1 MFHEKSAQV
10 IRMANNIKQIRKS
23 LGISVT
29 ELAQRLNMS
38 QGNLTKI
45 ENGQVDLRLDTAQA
59 IAKVLQCP
67 LERIMKQEQE
77 EISPLVMNLN
87 LSQGSQ
93 TLKTVNDNMN
103 PTLKKGDIAVIVP
116 QSFKKEDGVYLINK
130 DGREMVR
137 RLQSLSGGKI
147 ALLCDNKMYQEE
159 YVEEKEIEVIGKVI
173 QKISISD
180 I

>member
-1 MFHEKSAQV
+1 
-10 IRMANNIKQIRKS
+10 MANNIKQIRKS

>member
-1 MFHEKSAQV
+1 MG
-10 IRMANNIKQIRKS
+10 NNIKQIRKS

-59 IAKVLQCP
+59 IAEVLQCP
-67 LERIMKQEQE
+67 LERIMEQE
-77 EISPLVMNLN
+77 REESSPLVMNLN
-87 LSQGSQ
+87 LPQGSRTQ
-93 TLKTVNDNMN
+93 KVVNDNMS

-116 QSFKKEDGVYLINK
+116 QSSKKEDGVYLLNK
-130 DGREMVR
+130 AGREMIR
-137 RLQSLSGGKI
+137 RLQTLSDGKI
-147 ALLCDNKMYQEE
+147 ALLTDNKLYETEYMEE
-159 YVEEKEIEVIGKVI
+159 REIEIIGKVI

>member
-1 MFHEKSAQV
+1 MG
-10 IRMANNIKQIRKS
+10 NNIKQIRKS

-59 IAKVLQCP
+59 IAEVLQCP
-67 LERIMKQEQE
+67 LERIMEQE
-77 EISPLVMNLN
+77 REESSPLVMNLN
-87 LSQGSQ
+87 LPQGSRTQ
-93 TLKTVNDNMN
+93 KVVNDNMS

-116 QSFKKEDGVYLINK
+116 QSSKKEDGVYLLNI
-130 DGREMVR
+130 R
-137 RLQSLSGGKI
+137 RLQTLSGGKI
-147 ALLCDNKMYQEE
+147 ALLTDNKLYETE
-159 YVEEKEIEVIGKVI
+159 YVEEREIEIIGKVV